1 MTTTN
6 PGPLRNYH
14 HPVPVSHD
22 ITAAR
27 VRPPFTSKDGQLFAI
42 VEMGDGGQLWLADP
56 AVARQLL
63 MAVFGALRILDPDGA
78 VIARATNHELFAVEE
93 ILPPRTAGSELVDAA
108 IEQDPA
114 GVADAL
120 VAAVATGRHEE
131 EAQRALDAA
140 TACRDCGATQ
150 DEAPLQDVIVI
161 GESSTRTEFQCWNH
175 DECTQRQQPV
185 TCAKCGLT
193 APKTLMTM
201 YSTTS
206 DVASWFCQDMDACS
220 IRRSAARAGV

>member
-14 HPVPVSHD
+14 HPAPVSHD

-63 MAVFGALRILDPDGA
+63 MAVFGALRILDPGGA
-78 VIARATNHELFAVEE
+78 PALAKIMAGAAAGGPE
-93 ILPPRTAGSELVDAA
+93 PR
-108 IEQDPA
+108 
-114 GVADAL
+114 
-120 VAAVATGRHEE
+120 
-131 EAQRALDAA
+131 
-140 TACRDCGATQ
+140 CRDCGAAQ

-161 GESSTRTEFQCWNH
+161 GESSTRTEHQCWNH